1 MEKQIKELVDKELI
15 RSTHIHES
23 TFPSVEHALTVLRE
37 EVEEVEEST
46 QELRK
51 DFNIFW
57 TSYRENMLLEEEL
70 DSMELTCEHIIKEA
84 IQVMAMID
92 KYRKSG
98 FVYKSPYSFNE
109 EAKSEES

>member
-1 MEKQIKELVDKELI
+1 MEKEIKLMVEKELI

-23 TFPSVEHALTVLRE
+23 TFPSIEHALTVLRE

-46 QELRK
+46 QELRR

-70 DSMELTCEHIIKEA
+70 DSMELTCEHLIKETV
-84 IQVMAMID
+84 QVMAMIE

-98 FVYKSPYSFNE
+98 FVYKSPYSFE